1 MKQFILK
8 RLGITAILIFCVAT
22 IVFFMMHL
30 MPGDPVLQMLGT
42 DTAPD
47 PAVVESLR
55 EELGLNKP
63 ILIQYKDWMINAL
76 KGDLGMS
83 YSERIPVV
91 ESIGIRLPK
100 TIELALVSLALAAII
115 GIPLGVIAALKRG
128 KVIDYLLMWF
138 SSLGISVP
146 VYVLGLVFVM
156 IFALNIFDLNIFT
169 LPPSGYFDFSKDAGE
184 HIVRL
189 ILPSVTIALG
199 LAASIIRM
207 TRSSVLEALSSGSV
221 QPLRAKGLTEKTV
234 VYKHVMRNALI
245 PIVTIIGL
253 QLGTLVGG
261 TVLVESVFNW
271 PGLSTLLVRAINF
284 RDYPLIQGCI
294 LVMSMIF
301 IITNLIVDILYGLLD
316 PRAR

>member
-1 MKQFILK
+1 MRFIIK
-8 RLGITAILIFCVAT
+8 RLGITVVLIFSVAT

-47 PAVVESLR
+47 PVVVGNLR

-63 ILIQYKDWMINAL
+63 ILIQYKDWVINAL

-83 YSERIPVV
+83 YSERIPVI

-100 TIELALVSLALAAII
+100 TIELAFVSLTLACII
-115 GIPLGVIAALKRG
+115 GIPLGVISALKRG
-128 KVIDYLLMWF
+128 KIIDGILMWI

-146 VYVLGLVFVM
+146 VYVLGLVLVM
-156 IFALNIFDLNIFT
+156 IFSLNIFELDIAT
-169 LPPSGYFDFSKDAGE
+169 LPPSGYYNFSKDPGK
-184 HIVRL
+184 HIVRI

-221 QPLRAKGLTEKTV
+221 QPLRAKGLTERKV

-245 PIVTIIGL
+245 PIITIIGL

-301 IITNLIVDILYGLLD
+301 ITTNLIVDILYGLLD